1 MLIPA
6 KQMLGPAVAQQ
17 HMGAAL
23 RTMVVLCRCTMLKQS
38 GRVGPLV
45 VLIVKRARTKVVL
58 CSSTVRSPH
67 MVLKQSGFA
76 GSQQH

>member
-1 MLIPA
+1 MYIPA

-45 VLIVKRARTKVVL
+45 VLIVKKARTKVV
-58 CSSTVRSPH
+58 
-67 MVLKQSGFA
+67 
-76 GSQQH
+76 